1 MAVLLC
7 LLVLA
12 PMLLIFPWP
21 AELSQVKTERKTLHL
36 RICFANSTPPLL
48 IFFLAE
54 KELDDRKK
62 CLQKLSDGL
71 HNLSNLQ
78 SSTVYT
84 IDFFVI
90 FIRAATCSPA
100 ASW

>member
-36 RICFANSTPPLL
+36 RICFAD
-48 IFFLAE
+48 FFLAE